1 MASWVLFAS
10 RRQLFGVAA
19 AGDQDQARLLRD
31 AVRRLVDCNP
41 WLRTILDVQANRIV
55 NSRTG
60 SALQIISSDAP
71 TSYGLTPDFAVVDEV
86 THWRSRDLWDALL
99 SSAAKRSTC
108 MFVVISNAGFLDD
121 WTWQTRELIRTDP
134 AWYFSRLDGPVAS
147 WITPENLAEQRR
159 LLPPTAY
166 ARLWLNEWSS
176 DAGDALPAADI
187 EACVT
192 LPGPILAPEQGYFY
206 GAGLD
211 LGIKRDHSALVV
223 VGVQVGTGKV
233 RIANVQSWA
242 PPRGGQVDLAA
253 VREAILTAHKHY
265 KLVTLRFDPFQAAS
279 AGAGAMAGW
288 CADGRD
294 AFRRSELGPHGP
306 HAA

>member
-1 MASWVLFAS
+1 MHRPV
-10 RRQLFGVAA
+10 
-19 AGDQDQARLLRD
+19 
-31 AVRRLVDCNP
+31 
-41 WLRTILDVQANRIV
+41 
-55 NSRTG
+55 
-60 SALQIISSDAP
+60 
-71 TSYGLTPDFAVVDEV
+71 YGLTPDFAVVDEV

-192 LPGPILAPEQGYFY
+192 LPGPILDP
-206 GAGLD
+206 GAGL
-211 LGIKRDHSALVV
+211 LL
-223 VGVQVGTGKV
+223 
-233 RIANVQSWA
+233 
-242 PPRGGQVDLAA
+242 
-253 VREAILTAHKHY
+253 
-265 KLVTLRFDPFQAAS
+265 
-279 AGAGAMAGW
+279 W
-288 CADGRD
+288 CG
-294 AFRRSELGPHGP
+294 LGPWDQ
-306 HAA
+306 A